1 MCSCFCVPLNDFL
14 CFCWD
19 CNNFFKV
26 SCHPSIFHE
35 QLTIFRSNATKV
47 LVFLYFY
54 RAVWSSCIL
63 CTCGLYLFIFCWPC
77 AVYLPG
83 FTWFSFCSL
92 YYTFLFSPIVSSVSS
107 FSFLPSQAMDLY
119 ISVVGQTTPNVTIT
133 TVQWEVRSSVTY
145 VFISPQSLFQWMN
158 FIIQHRGLS
167 IVITVVI
174 LFMDVYQQSILQQC
188 KSFFYFLVLESIIF
202 HKYMLKMY
210 FDAICLLYPYCC
222 IFVVITYNY
231 LFR

>member
-1 MCSCFCVPLNDFL
+1 MPLKF
-14 CFCWD
+14 
-19 CNNFFKV
+19 
-26 SCHPSIFHE
+26 
-35 QLTIFRSNATKV
+35 
-47 LVFLYFY
+47 
-54 RAVWSSCIL
+54 WSSCISTEL
-63 CTCGLYLFIFCWPC
+63 FGYLVYFAHVVCIYSFFFWPC

-158 FIIQHRGLS
+158 FII
-167 IVITVVI
+167 
-174 LFMDVYQQSILQQC
+174 
-188 KSFFYFLVLESIIF
+188 
-202 HKYMLKMY
+202 
-210 FDAICLLYPYCC
+210 
-222 IFVVITYNY
+222 
-231 LFR
+231 